1 MTEFLAKSGITPHG
15 YNVVMQGDITR
26 IIEMSDFERR
36 KIIDEIAGV
45 SEFDAKK
52 EQAIRELEV
61 VRERIEREELLLAR
75 ARGPAHR
82 SLQGAGAGPDLPE
95 MGGSAPHV

>member
-1 MTEFLAKSGITPHG
+1 M
-15 YNVVMQGDITR
+15 
-26 IIEMSDFERR
+26 IEMSDFERR

-61 VRERIEREELLLAR
+61 VRERIEREELLLADSLAARR
-75 ARGPAHR
+75 A
-82 SLQGAGAGPDLPE
+82 LQGEGAGSDLPE
-95 MGGSAPHV
+95 MGGQAAC